1 MQTIANDN
9 HQQSVL
15 NFSKQTFETIASQSF
30 HSRAN
35 RPNIITLRIEETSE
49 ELKHQARLRG
59 LARQLGGLGGFGGQG
74 LVEEG
79 QESSTQRPGQ
89 AGQGKSHWAALW
101 EKTPGMF

>member
-1 MQTIANDN
+1 LHLSPSTQGLIGLTKI
-9 HQQSVL
+9 
-15 NFSKQTFETIASQSF
+15 TFGIQ
-30 HSRAN
+30 
-35 RPNIITLRIEETSE
+35 ETSE

-89 AGQGKSHWAALW
+89 AGQGKSNWAAL
-101 EKTPGMF
+101 